1 MQYKSQRAVT
11 FTVVVKREFN
21 LLIHALYYAYI
32 FANHIAYV
40 LYYGK
45 TYFEKQTIQLE
56 FERLLQQV
64 SQEREIQLQK
74 FRTGLRWADPA
85 IDSGTRG
92 SVFTPPSPWWRRSK
106 RPHSCRC
113 GVSKKGQALLIAVS
127 GVWAAAEE
135 VCDRDRR
142 SHVWEDDDPAEA
154 AGGDDGRCTRSKEW
168 SCR

>member
-21 LLIHALYYAYI
+21 LLIYALYYACI

-45 TYFEKQTIQLE
+45 TYFEEQTIQLE

-92 SVFTPPSPWWRRSK
+92 RVFTPPSPW
-106 RPHSCRC
+106 
-113 GVSKKGQALLIAVS
+113 
-127 GVWAAAEE
+127 
-135 VCDRDRR
+135 
-142 SHVWEDDDPAEA
+142 
-154 AGGDDGRCTRSKEW
+154 
-168 SCR
+168 